1 MRKLYAKAISVMVL
15 LTLAAF
21 CFTGCVR
28 FRTSMNIKS
37 NGKADLTVIYGYYN
51 ELIDSDVESEMEDLA
66 DAFEDDGWTVDDYKK
81 GDYEGYT
88 FTMTNVKVKDFEDI
102 FNADCF
108 TEDLELGDFELSK
121 KGSTY
126 TINWDTNVV
135 GDLNEEGIT
144 SEDLKTYGG
153 FMEVEITLPS
163 PATDDNA
170 SEVSKDGKTYTWDL
184 LDGDEVELTFTLINV
199 GLIIA
204 ICAIVFVVFAAAA
217 VVVILLIVKKK
228 KPAKDSATEAP
239 TAAPVSSPEPA
250 SPIDFSAP
258 ASPIDFSAPAPAAPA
273 APVEAA
279 PAPAAAPVAPAAPA
293 PAPAAAPVVEATP
306 APAAPVAAPVA
317 PAASVAPA
325 AAPAVEAAPAPVAAP
340 APAAEAPAAPA
351 PAPAPADPTT
361 QA

>member
-88 FTMTNVKVKDFEDI
+88 FTMTNVKVNDFEDI

-108 TEDLELGDFELSK
+108 TEDLELGDFELTK

-170 SEVSKDGKTYTWDL
+170 TEVSKDGKTYTWDL

-228 KPAKDSATEAP
+228 KPATNGAAPEAP
-239 TAAPVSSPEPA
+239 AAAPVSSPEPA

-258 ASPIDFSAPAPAAPA
+258 ASPIDFSAPA
-273 APVEAA
+273 
-279 PAPAAAPVAPAAPA
+279 
-293 PAPAAAPVVEATP
+293 AAPVVEATP
-306 APAAPVAAPVA
+306 APTAPVAAPVAAPVEAA
-317 PAASVAPA
+317 PVAPA
-325 AAPAVEAAPAPVAAP
+325 PAPAVEAAPATVAAP

-351 PAPAPADPTT
+351 PAPAPAPADPTT

>member
-88 FTMTNVKVKDFEDI
+88 FTMTNVKVNDFEDI

-108 TEDLELGDFELSK
+108 TEDLELGDFELTK
-121 KGSTY
+121 KGATY
-126 TINWDTNVV
+126 TINWDTNVI
-135 GDLNEEGIT
+135 GDLNEEGVT

-184 LDGDEVELTFTLINV
+184 LDGDEIELTFTLINI
-199 GLIIA
+199 GLIVA

-228 KPAKDSATEAP
+228 KPAKDGTATEAP
-239 TAAPVSSPEPA
+239 AAAPVSSPEPA

-258 ASPIDFSAPAPAAPA
+258 ASPIDFSAPAPAA
-273 APVEAA
+273 
-279 PAPAAAPVAPAAPA
+279 APAAPAAPEVAPVA
-293 PAPAAAPVVEATP
+293 PAPAAAPVVEAAP
-306 APAAPVAAPVA
+306 APAA
-317 PAASVAPA
+317 
-325 AAPAVEAAPAPVAAP
+325 

>member
-88 FTMTNVKVKDFEDI
+88 FTMTNVKVNDFEDV

-170 SEVSKDGKTYTWDL
+170 TEVSKDGKTYTWDL

-228 KPAKDSATEAP
+228 KPAKDSAPEAP
-239 TAAPVSSPEPA
+239 AAAPVSSPEPA

-258 ASPIDFSAPAPAAPA
+258 ASPIDFSAPATAPAAPA
-273 APVEAA
+273 SPV
-279 PAPAAAPVAPAAPA
+279 A

-306 APAAPVAAPVA
+306 APAAPVAAPVTA
-317 PAASVAPA
+317 PVEAAPVAPA
-325 AAPAVEAAPAPVAAP
+325 PAPAVEAAPAPVAAP

>member
-88 FTMTNVKVKDFEDI
+88 FTMTNVKVNDFEDI

-108 TEDLELGDFELSK
+108 TEDLELGDFELTK

-170 SEVSKDGKTYTWDL
+170 TEVSKDGKTYTWDL

-228 KPAKDSATEAP
+228 KPATNGAAPEAP
-239 TAAPVSSPEPA
+239 AAAPVSSPEPA

-258 ASPIDFSAPAPAAPA
+258 ASPIDFSAPA
-273 APVEAA
+273 
-279 PAPAAAPVAPAAPA
+279 
-293 PAPAAAPVVEATP
+293 AAPVVEATP
-306 APAAPVAAPVA
+306 APTAPVAAPVAAPVEAA
-317 PAASVAPA
+317 PVAPA
-325 AAPAVEAAPAPVAAP
+325 PAPAVEAAPAPVAAP

>member
-88 FTMTNVKVKDFEDI
+88 FTMTNVKVNDFEDI

-108 TEDLELGDFELSK
+108 TEDLELGDFELTK
-121 KGSTY
+121 KGATY
-126 TINWDTNVV
+126 TINWDTNVI
-135 GDLNEEGIT
+135 GDLNEEGVT

-184 LDGDEVELTFTLINV
+184 LDGDEIELTFTLINI
-199 GLIIA
+199 GLIVA
-204 ICAIVFVVFAAAA
+204 ICAIVFVVFAAGA

-228 KPAKDSATEAP
+228 KPAKDGTATEAP
-239 TAAPVSSPEPA
+239 AAAPVSSPEPA

-258 ASPIDFSAPAPAAPA
+258 ASPIDFSAPAPAA
-273 APVEAA
+273 APVA
-279 PAPAAAPVAPAAPA
+279 PVAPEAAPVAPA
-293 PAPAAAPVVEATP
+293 V
-306 APAAPVAAPVA
+306 
-317 PAASVAPA
+317 
-325 AAPAVEAAPAPVAAP
+325 AP
-340 APAAEAPAAPA
+340 APAAEAPVA

>member
-228 KPAKDSATEAP
+228 KPATNGAAPEAP
-239 TAAPVSSPEPA
+239 AATPVSSPEPA

-258 ASPIDFSAPAPAAPA
+258 ASPIDFSAPAPAA
-273 APVEAA
+273 
-279 PAPAAAPVAPAAPA
+279 
-293 PAPAAAPVVEATP
+293 APVVEATP
-306 APAAPVAAPVA
+306 APAAPVAAPVTA
-317 PAASVAPA
+317 PVEAAPVAPA
-325 AAPAVEAAPAPVAAP
+325 PAPAVEAAPAPVAAP
-340 APAAEAPAAPA
+340 VPAAEAPAAPA

>member
-88 FTMTNVKVKDFEDI
+88 FTMTNVKVMDFEDI

-108 TEDLELGDFELSK
+108 TEDLELGDFELTK
-121 KGSTY
+121 KGATY
-126 TINWDTNVV
+126 TINWDTNVI
-135 GDLNEEGIT
+135 GDLNEEGVT

-184 LDGDEVELTFTLINV
+184 LDGDEIELTFTLINI
-199 GLIIA
+199 GLIVA
-204 ICAIVFVVFAAAA
+204 ICAIVFVVFAAGA

-228 KPAKDSATEAP
+228 KPAKDGTATEAP
-239 TAAPVSSPEPA
+239 AAAPVSSPEPA

-258 ASPIDFSAPAPAAPA
+258 ASPIDFSAPAPAAAPA
-273 APVEAA
+273 APVSTEATPVA
-279 PAPAAAPVAPAAPA
+279 PAPAA
-293 PAPAAAPVVEATP
+293 
-306 APAAPVAAPVA
+306 
-317 PAASVAPA
+317 
-325 AAPAVEAAPAPVAAP
+325 

-351 PAPAPADPTT
+351 PADPTT

>member
-88 FTMTNVKVKDFEDI
+88 FTMTNVKVNDFEDI

-108 TEDLELGDFELSK
+108 TEDLELGDFELTK

-217 VVVILLIVKKK
+217 VVVRGWW
-228 KPAKDSATEAP
+228 
-239 TAAPVSSPEPA
+239 
-250 SPIDFSAP
+250 
-258 ASPIDFSAPAPAAPA
+258 
-273 APVEAA
+273 
-279 PAPAAAPVAPAAPA
+279 
-293 PAPAAAPVVEATP
+293 
-306 APAAPVAAPVA
+306 
-317 PAASVAPA
+317 
-325 AAPAVEAAPAPVAAP
+325 
-340 APAAEAPAAPA
+340 
-351 PAPAPADPTT
+351 
-361 QA
+361 

>member
-51 ELIDSDVESEMEDLA
+51 ELIDAEVESEMEDIA

-88 FTMTNVKVKDFEDI
+88 FTMTNVKVKDFEDV

-135 GDLNEEGIT
+135 GDLNEEGVT

-170 SEVSKDGKTYTWDL
+170 TEVSKDGKTYTWDL
-184 LDGDEVELTFTLINV
+184 LDGEEVELTFTLINV

-204 ICAIVFVVFAAAA
+204 VCAIVFVVFAAAA

-239 TAAPVSSPEPA
+239 AAAPVSSPEPA

-258 ASPIDFSAPAPAAPA
+258 ASPIDFSAPT
-273 APVEAA
+273 PVVE
-279 PAPAAAPVAPAAPA
+279 AAPVAPA
-293 PAPAAAPVVEATP
+293 
-306 APAAPVAAPVA
+306 
-317 PAASVAPA
+317 
-325 AAPAVEAAPAPVAAP
+325 AAP

-351 PAPAPADPTT
+351 PAPADPTT

>member
-88 FTMTNVKVKDFEDI
+88 FTMTNVKVNDFEDI

-108 TEDLELGDFELSK
+108 TEDLELGDFELTK
-121 KGSTY
+121 KGATY
-126 TINWDTNVV
+126 TINWDTNVI
-135 GDLNEEGIT
+135 GDLNEEGVT

-184 LDGDEVELTFTLINV
+184 LDGDEIELTFTLINI
-199 GLIIA
+199 GLIVA
-204 ICAIVFVVFAAAA
+204 ICAIVFVVFAAGA

-239 TAAPVSSPEPA
+239 AAAPVSSPEPA

-258 ASPIDFSAPAPAAPA
+258 ASPEA
-273 APVEAA
+273 APV
-279 PAPAAAPVAPAAPA
+279 A
-293 PAPAAAPVVEATP
+293 PAPAAAPVVEA
-306 APAAPVAAPVA
+306 
-317 PAASVAPA
+317 
-325 AAPAVEAAPAPVAAP
+325 AP
-340 APAAEAPAAPA
+340 APAA

>member
-88 FTMTNVKVKDFEDI
+88 FTMTNVKVNDFEDI

-108 TEDLELGDFELSK
+108 TEDLELGDFELIK
-121 KGSTY
+121 KGATY
-126 TINWDTNVV
+126 TINWDTNVI
-135 GDLNEEGIT
+135 GDLSEEGVT

-184 LDGDEVELTFTLINV
+184 LDGDEIELTFTLINI
-199 GLIIA
+199 GLIVA

-239 TAAPVSSPEPA
+239 AAAPVSSPEPA

-258 ASPIDFSAPAPAAPA
+258 ASPIDFSAPAPAA
-273 APVEAA
+273 
-279 PAPAAAPVAPAAPA
+279 APAAEAPAA

-306 APAAPVAAPVA
+306 APVAAPVEA
-317 PAASVAPA
+317 VPVAPA
-325 AAPAVEAAPAPVAAP
+325 VAPAVEAVP

-351 PAPAPADPTT
+351 PAPADPTT

>member
-15 LTLAAF
+15 LSLAAF

-88 FTMTNVKVKDFEDI
+88 FTMTNVKVKDFEDV

-108 TEDLELGDFELSK
+108 TEDLELGDFELTK

-153 FMEVEITLPS
+153 FMEVVITLPS

-204 ICAIVFVVFAAAA
+204 ICAIVFVVFVAAA

-239 TAAPVSSPEPA
+239 AAAPVSSPEPA

-258 ASPIDFSAPAPAAPA
+258 ASPIDFSAPAPAPA
-273 APVEAA
+273 APVAA
-279 PAPAAAPVAPAAPA
+279 SVAPAAPA

-317 PAASVAPA
+317 APEAAPVAPA

-340 APAAEAPAAPA
+340 APA

>member
-88 FTMTNVKVKDFEDI
+88 FTMTNVKVNDFEDV

-170 SEVSKDGKTYTWDL
+170 TEVSKDGKTYTWDL

-204 ICAIVFVVFAAAA
+204 ICAIVFVVFVAAA

-239 TAAPVSSPEPA
+239 AAAPVSSPEPA

-258 ASPIDFSAPAPAAPA
+258 ASPIDFSAPAPAPAAPVAAPVAPA
-273 APVEAA
+273 APAPAPVVEAA
-279 PAPAAAPVAPAAPA
+279 PAPAAAPVAPAAPVEAA
-293 PAPAAAPVVEATP
+293 PVAPAAAPVVEATP
-306 APAAPVAAPVA
+306 APAAPVAP
-317 PAASVAPA
+317 
-325 AAPAVEAAPAPVAAP
+325 AP

-351 PAPAPADPTT
+351 PAPADPTT

>member
-88 FTMTNVKVKDFEDI
+88 FTMTNVKVKDFEDV

-108 TEDLELGDFELSK
+108 TEDLELGDFELTK

-170 SEVSKDGKTYTWDL
+170 TEVSKDGKTYTWDL

-228 KPAKDSATEAP
+228 KPATNGAAPEAP
-239 TAAPVSSPEPA
+239 AAAPVSSPEPA

-258 ASPIDFSAPAPAAPA
+258 ASPIDFSAPAPA
-273 APVEAA
+273 
-279 PAPAAAPVAPAAPA
+279 PVAPA
-293 PAPAAAPVVEATP
+293 
-306 APAAPVAAPVA
+306 AAPVAAPVA
-317 PAASVAPA
+317 SAAPVAPA
-325 AAPAVEAAPAPVAAP
+325 PAPAP

-351 PAPAPADPTT
+351 PAPAPAPADPTT

>member
-88 FTMTNVKVKDFEDI
+88 FTMTNVKVKDFEDV

-108 TEDLELGDFELSK
+108 TEDLELGDFELTK

-228 KPAKDSATEAP
+228 KPATNGAAPEAP
-239 TAAPVSSPEPA
+239 AAAPVSSPEPA

-258 ASPIDFSAPAPAAPA
+258 ASPIDFSAPA
-273 APVEAA
+273 
-279 PAPAAAPVAPAAPA
+279 APVAPATPA

-306 APAAPVAAPVA
+306 APAAPVAAPVEAA
-317 PAASVAPA
+317 PVAPA
-325 AAPAVEAAPAPVAAP
+325 AAPAVEAAPAPAPAP

-351 PAPAPADPTT
+351 PAPAPAPANPTT

>member
-88 FTMTNVKVKDFEDI
+88 FTMTNVKVKDFEDV

-108 TEDLELGDFELSK
+108 TEDLELGDFELTK

-170 SEVSKDGKTYTWDL
+170 TEVSKDGKTYTWDL
-184 LDGDEVELTFTLINV
+184 LDGEEVELTFTLINV

-228 KPAKDSATEAP
+228 KPATNGAAPEAP
-239 TAAPVSSPEPA
+239 AAAPVSSPEPA

-258 ASPIDFSAPAPAAPA
+258 ASPIDFSAPAPAPAAPA
-273 APVEAA
+273 AAPAPAPVVEAA
-279 PAPAAAPVAPAAPA
+279 PAPAAAPVAPAVPVA

-306 APAAPVAAPVA
+306 APAAPVAAP
-317 PAASVAPA
+317 
-325 AAPAVEAAPAPVAAP
+325 

-351 PAPAPADPTT
+351 PAPAPAPADPTT

>member
-88 FTMTNVKVKDFEDI
+88 FTMTNVKVKDFEDV

-108 TEDLELGDFELSK
+108 TEDLELGDFELTK

-170 SEVSKDGKTYTWDL
+170 TEVSKDGKTYTWDL

-228 KPAKDSATEAP
+228 KPATNGAAPEAP
-239 TAAPVSSPEPA
+239 AAAPVSSPEPA

-258 ASPIDFSAPAPAAPA
+258 APASAAPA
-273 APVEAA
+273 APVA
-279 PAPAAAPVAPAAPA
+279 PAP
-293 PAPAAAPVVEATP
+293 
-306 APAAPVAAPVA
+306 
-317 PAASVAPA
+317 
-325 AAPAVEAAPAPVAAP
+325 AP

>member
-37 NGKADLTVIYGYYN
+37 NGKADLTVIYGYFN
-51 ELIDSDVESEMEDLA
+51 ELIDAEVESEMEDIA

-88 FTMTNVKVKDFEDI
+88 FTMTNVKVNDFEDI

-108 TEDLELGDFELSK
+108 TEYLELGDFELTK
-121 KGSTY
+121 KGATY
-126 TINWDTNVV
+126 TINWDTNVI
-135 GDLNEEGIT
+135 GDLNEEGVT

-153 FMEVEITLPS
+153 FMEIEITLPS

-184 LDGDEVELTFTLINV
+184 LEGDEIELTFTLINI
-199 GLIIA
+199 GLIVA

-228 KPAKDSATEAP
+228 KPAKDGTAPEAP
-239 TAAPVSSPEPA
+239 AAAPVSSPEPA

-258 ASPIDFSAPAPAAPA
+258 ASPIDFSAPAPAAAPVAPVAPA
-273 APVEAA
+273 ASPAVEAA
-279 PAPAAAPVAPAAPA
+279 PEAAPVAPAP
-293 PAPAAAPVVEATP
+293 AAPVVEATP
-306 APAAPVAAPVA
+306 APTAPVAAPVAAPV
-317 PAASVAPA
+317 
-325 AAPAVEAAPAPVAAP
+325 EAAPVAP
-340 APAAEAPAAPA
+340 APA

>member
-88 FTMTNVKVKDFEDI
+88 FTMTNVKVNDFEDI

-108 TEDLELGDFELSK
+108 TEDLELGDFELTK
-121 KGSTY
+121 KGATY
-126 TINWDTNVV
+126 TINWDTNVI
-135 GDLNEEGIT
+135 GDLSEEGVT

-184 LDGDEVELTFTLINV
+184 LDGDEIELTFTLINI
-199 GLIIA
+199 GLIVA
-204 ICAIVFVVFAAAA
+204 ICAIVFVVFAAGA

-228 KPAKDSATEAP
+228 KPAKDGTATEAP
-239 TAAPVSSPEPA
+239 AAAPVSSPEPA

-258 ASPIDFSAPAPAAPA
+258 ASPIDFSAPAPAAP
-273 APVEAA
+273 
-279 PAPAAAPVAPAAPA
+279 VAPAAPEAAPVA

-306 APAAPVAAPVA
+306 APA
-317 PAASVAPA
+317 
-325 AAPAVEAAPAPVAAP
+325 
-340 APAAEAPAAPA
+340 PAAEAPAAPA
-351 PAPAPADPTT
+351 PAPADPTT

>member
-88 FTMTNVKVKDFEDI
+88 FTMTNVKVNDFEDV

-170 SEVSKDGKTYTWDL
+170 TEVSKDGKTYTWDL

-228 KPAKDSATEAP
+228 KPATNGAAPEAP
-239 TAAPVSSPEPA
+239 AAAPVSSPEPA

-258 ASPIDFSAPAPAAPA
+258 ASPIDFSAPAPAPAAPV

-279 PAPAAAPVAPAAPA
+279 P
-293 PAPAAAPVVEATP
+293 VV
-306 APAAPVAAPVA
+306 
-317 PAASVAPA
+317 PA

-351 PAPAPADPTT
+351 PAPAPAPADPTT

>member
-1 MRKLYAKAISVMVL
+1 MRKIYAKAISVMVL

-28 FRTSMNIKS
+28 FRTSMNIKN

-51 ELIDSDVESEMEDLA
+51 ELIDEDLESEMEDLA

-88 FTMTNVKVKDFEDI
+88 FTMTNAKVKDFEDI

-108 TEDLELGDFELSK
+108 TDELGLGDFELTK

-126 TINWDTNVV
+126 TIEWDTNVI
-135 GDLNEEGIT
+135 GDLGEEGIT
-144 SEDLKTYGG
+144 TEDLKTYGG

-163 PATDDNA
+163 PAKDDNA

-184 LDGDEVELTFTLINV
+184 LVDEEVELTFSLVNI
-199 GLIIA
+199 GLIVA
-204 ICAIVFVVFAAAA
+204 ICVIVFVVIAAAA
-217 VVVILLIVKKK
+217 VVVILLVVKKK
-228 KPAKDSATEAP
+228 KPAAEGTAPEA
-239 TAAPVSSPEPA
+239 TAAPVSSAEPS

-258 ASPIDFSAPAPAAPA
+258 ASPIDFSAPAPAP
-273 APVEAA
+273 
-279 PAPAAAPVAPAAPA
+279 AAPVAPAAPEA
-293 PAPAAAPVVEATP
+293 PVAPVAAPAAAPVEA
-306 APAAPVAAPVA
+306 
-317 PAASVAPA
+317 
-325 AAPAVEAAPAPVAAP
+325 
-340 APAAEAPAAPA
+340 APAAPA

>member
-88 FTMTNVKVKDFEDI
+88 FTMTNVKVKDFEDV

-108 TEDLELGDFELSK
+108 TEDLELGDFELTK

-170 SEVSKDGKTYTWDL
+170 TEVSKDGKTYTWDL

-239 TAAPVSSPEPA
+239 AAAPVSSPEPA

-279 PAPAAAPVAPAAPA
+279 PVA

-306 APAAPVAAPVA
+306 APAAPVAAPVTA
-317 PAASVAPA
+317 PVEAAPVAPA
-325 AAPAVEAAPAPVAAP
+325 PAPAVEAAPAPVAAP

-351 PAPAPADPTT
+351 PAPAPAPADPTT

>member
-88 FTMTNVKVKDFEDI
+88 FTMTNVKVNDFEDI

-108 TEDLELGDFELSK
+108 TEDLELGDFELTK

-170 SEVSKDGKTYTWDL
+170 TEVSKDGKTYTWDL

-228 KPAKDSATEAP
+228 KPATNGAAPEAP
-239 TAAPVSSPEPA
+239 AAAPVSSPEPA

-258 ASPIDFSAPAPAAPA
+258 ASPIDFSAPAPAPAAPV

-279 PAPAAAPVAPAAPA
+279 P
-293 PAPAAAPVVEATP
+293 VV
-306 APAAPVAAPVA
+306 
-317 PAASVAPA
+317 PA

>member
-88 FTMTNVKVKDFEDI
+88 FTMTNVKVNDFEDI

-108 TEDLELGDFELSK
+108 TEDLELGDFELTK

-170 SEVSKDGKTYTWDL
+170 
-184 LDGDEVELTFTLINV
+184 
-199 GLIIA
+199 
-204 ICAIVFVVFAAAA
+204 
-217 VVVILLIVKKK
+217 
-228 KPAKDSATEAP
+228 TE
-239 TAAPVSSPEPA
+239 
-250 SPIDFSAP
+250 D
-258 ASPIDFSAPAPAAPA
+258 
-273 APVEAA
+273 
-279 PAPAAAPVAPAAPA
+279 
-293 PAPAAAPVVEATP
+293 
-306 APAAPVAAPVA
+306 
-317 PAASVAPA
+317 
-325 AAPAVEAAPAPVAAP
+325 
-340 APAAEAPAAPA
+340 
-351 PAPAPADPTT
+351 
-361 QA
+361 

>member
-88 FTMTNVKVKDFEDI
+88 FTMTNVKVNDFEDI

-108 TEDLELGDFELSK
+108 TEDLELGDFELTK

-170 SEVSKDGKTYTWDL
+170 TEVSKDGKTYTWDL

-228 KPAKDSATEAP
+228 KPAKDSAPEAP
-239 TAAPVSSPEPA
+239 AAAPVSSPEPA

-258 ASPIDFSAPAPAAPA
+258 ASPIDFSAPAPV
-273 APVEAA
+273 VEAA
-279 PAPAAAPVAPAAPA
+279 PAPAAAPVAPAAPVEAA
-293 PAPAAAPVVEATP
+293 PVAPAAAPVVEATP
-306 APAAPVAAPVA
+306 APAAPVAP
-317 PAASVAPA
+317 
-325 AAPAVEAAPAPVAAP
+325 AP

>member
-15 LTLAAF
+15 LTFAAF

-88 FTMTNVKVKDFEDI
+88 FTMTNVKVNDFEDI

-108 TEDLELGDFELSK
+108 TEDLELGDFELTK

-126 TINWDTNVV
+126 TINWDTNVI
-135 GDLNEEGIT
+135 GDLNEEGVT

-184 LDGDEVELTFTLINV
+184 LDGDEIELTFTLINI
-199 GLIIA
+199 GLIVA

-228 KPAKDSATEAP
+228 KPAKDGTATEAP
-239 TAAPVSSPEPA
+239 AAAPVSSPEPA

-258 ASPIDFSAPAPAAPA
+258 ASPIDFSAPAPAA
-273 APVEAA
+273 
-279 PAPAAAPVAPAAPA
+279 
-293 PAPAAAPVVEATP
+293 APVVEATP

-317 PAASVAPA
+317 API
-325 AAPAVEAAPAPVAAP
+325 ESAPVAP
-340 APAAEAPAAPA
+340 APA

>member
-66 DAFEDDGWTVDDYKK
+66 DAFEDDGWTVDEYKK

-88 FTMTNVKVKDFEDI
+88 FTMTNVKVNDFEDI

-228 KPAKDSATEAP
+228 KPATNGAAPEAP
-239 TAAPVSSPEPA
+239 AAAPVSSPEPA

-258 ASPIDFSAPAPAAPA
+258 ASPIDFSAPAPAAP
-273 APVEAA
+273 
-279 PAPAAAPVAPAAPA
+279 VAPAAPEVAPVA

-306 APAAPVAAPVA
+306 APA
-317 PAASVAPA
+317 
-325 AAPAVEAAPAPVAAP
+325 
-340 APAAEAPAAPA
+340 

>member
-88 FTMTNVKVKDFEDI
+88 FTMTNVKVKDFEDV

-108 TEDLELGDFELSK
+108 TEDLELGDFELTK

-170 SEVSKDGKTYTWDL
+170 TEVSKDGKTYTWDL

-228 KPAKDSATEAP
+228 KPATNGAAPEAP
-239 TAAPVSSPEPA
+239 AAAPVSSPEPA

-258 ASPIDFSAPAPAAPA
+258 APASAAPA
-273 APVEAA
+273 APV
-279 PAPAAAPVAPAAPA
+279 APVAPAL
-293 PAPAAAPVVEATP
+293 AAAPVVEATP
-306 APAAPVAAPVA
+306 APAAPVAAPVEAA
-317 PAASVAPA
+317 PVAPA

-351 PAPAPADPTT
+351 PAPAPAPADPTT

>member
-51 ELIDSDVESEMEDLA
+51 ELIDSEVESEMEDIA

-88 FTMTNVKVKDFEDI
+88 FTMTNVKVNDFEDI

-170 SEVSKDGKTYTWDL
+170 TEVSKDGKTYTWDL

-199 GLIIA
+199 GLIVLIA
-204 ICAIVFVVFAAAA
+204 AIVFVVIAAAA

-228 KPAKDSATEAP
+228 KPATNGAAPEAP
-239 TAAPVSSPEPA
+239 ATAPVSSPEPS

-273 APVEAA
+273 TP
-279 PAPAAAPVAPAAPA
+279 APVAPAAPA
-293 PAPAAAPVVEATP
+293 PE
-306 APAAPVAAPVA
+306 APAAPVAAP
-317 PAASVAPA
+317 
-325 AAPAVEAAPAPVAAP
+325 AVEAAPVAAPAPVEAAP

-361 QA
+361 QD

>member
-1 MRKLYAKAISVMVL
+1 
-15 LTLAAF
+15 
-21 CFTGCVR
+21 
-28 FRTSMNIKS
+28 
-37 NGKADLTVIYGYYN
+37 
-51 ELIDSDVESEMEDLA
+51 MEDLA

-88 FTMTNVKVKDFEDI
+88 FTMTNVKVNDFEDV

-184 LDGDEVELTFTLINV
+184 LNGDEVELTFTLINV

-258 ASPIDFSAPAPAAPA
+258 ASPIDFSAPAPAA
-273 APVEAA
+273 
-279 PAPAAAPVAPAAPA
+279 
-293 PAPAAAPVVEATP
+293 
-306 APAAPVAAPVA
+306 
-317 PAASVAPA
+317 
-325 AAPAVEAAPAPVAAP
+325 APAVEAAPAPVAAP

-351 PAPAPADPTT
+351 PAPVPAPADPTT

>member
-88 FTMTNVKVKDFEDI
+88 FTMTNVKVNDFEDV

-108 TEDLELGDFELSK
+108 TEDLELGDFELTK

-170 SEVSKDGKTYTWDL
+170 TEVSKDGKTYTWDL

-239 TAAPVSSPEPA
+239 AAAPVSSPEPA

-258 ASPIDFSAPAPAAPA
+258 ASPIDFSAPAPAA
-273 APVEAA
+273 
-279 PAPAAAPVAPAAPA
+279 
-293 PAPAAAPVVEATP
+293 APVVEATP
-306 APAAPVAAPVA
+306 APAAPVAAPVTA
-317 PAASVAPA
+317 PVEAAPVAPA
-325 AAPAVEAAPAPVAAP
+325 PAPAVEAAPAPVAAP

-351 PAPAPADPTT
+351 PAPAPAPADPTT

>member
-88 FTMTNVKVKDFEDI
+88 FTMTNVKVNDFEDI

-108 TEDLELGDFELSK
+108 TEDLELGDFELTK
-121 KGSTY
+121 KGATY
-126 TINWDTNVV
+126 TINWDTNVI
-135 GDLNEEGIT
+135 GDLNEEGVT

-184 LDGDEVELTFTLINV
+184 LDGDEIELTFTLINI
-199 GLIIA
+199 GLIVA

-239 TAAPVSSPEPA
+239 AAAPVSSPEPA

-258 ASPIDFSAPAPAAPA
+258 ASPIDFSAPAPAP
-273 APVEAA
+273 APV
-279 PAPAAAPVAPAAPA
+279 
-293 PAPAAAPVVEATP
+293 
-306 APAAPVAAPVA
+306 AAPVAAPVEAVPVA
-317 PAASVAPA
+317 PAVAPAVEAVPAPA
-325 AAPAVEAAPAPVAAP
+325 AAP
-340 APAAEAPAAPA
+340 APA

>member
-88 FTMTNVKVKDFEDI
+88 FTMTNVKVNDFEDI

-108 TEDLELGDFELSK
+108 TEDLELGDFELTK

-170 SEVSKDGKTYTWDL
+170 TEVSKDGKTYTWDL

-239 TAAPVSSPEPA
+239 AAAPVSSPEPA

-258 ASPIDFSAPAPAAPA
+258 ASPIDFSAPAPAPAAPV

-279 PAPAAAPVAPAAPA
+279 P
-293 PAPAAAPVVEATP
+293 VV
-306 APAAPVAAPVA
+306 
-317 PAASVAPA
+317 PA

-351 PAPAPADPTT
+351 PAPAPAPADPTT

>member
-37 NGKADLTVIYGYYN
+37 NGKADLTVIYGYHN
-51 ELIDSDVESEMEDLA
+51 ELVDSDVESEMEDIA
-66 DAFEDDGWTVDDYKK
+66 DAFEDNGWTVDDYKK

-88 FTMTNVKVKDFEDI
+88 FTMTNVKVNDFEDI

-108 TEDLELGDFELSK
+108 TEELELGDFELTK
-121 KGSTY
+121 KGATY
-126 TINWDTNVV
+126 TINWDTNVI
-135 GDLNEEGIT
+135 GDLNEEGVT
-144 SEDLKTYGG
+144 SGDLKSYGG
-153 FMEVEITLPS
+153 FMEIEITLPS

-184 LDGDEVELTFTLINV
+184 LEGDEVELTFTLINI

-239 TAAPVSSPEPA
+239 AAAPVSSPEPA

-258 ASPIDFSAPAPAAPA
+258 ASPIDFSAPAPAS
-273 APVEAA
+273 AA
-279 PAPAAAPVAPAAPA
+279 PAPAAAPVAPAAPEAA
-293 PAPAAAPVVEATP
+293 PAPVAT
-306 APAAPVAAPVA
+306 PVAAPVA
-317 PAASVAPA
+317 P
-325 AAPAVEAAPAPVAAP
+325 AP

-351 PAPAPADPTT
+351 PAPAPAPADPTT

>member
-88 FTMTNVKVKDFEDI
+88 FTMTNVKVNDFEDI

-108 TEDLELGDFELSK
+108 TEDLELGDFELTK
-121 KGSTY
+121 KGATY
-126 TINWDTNVV
+126 TINWDTNVI
-135 GDLNEEGIT
+135 GDLNEEGVT

-153 FMEVEITLPS
+153 FMEIEITLPS

-184 LDGDEVELTFTLINV
+184 LDGDEIELTFTLINV
-199 GLIIA
+199 GLIVA

-239 TAAPVSSPEPA
+239 AAAPVSSPEPA

-258 ASPIDFSAPAPAAPA
+258 ASPIDFSAPAPAA
-273 APVEAA
+273 
-279 PAPAAAPVAPAAPA
+279 APVAPAAPEAAPVA
-293 PAPAAAPVVEATP
+293 PAPAAVPVVEATP
-306 APAAPVAAPVA
+306 APAVPVAAPVAAPV
-317 PAASVAPA
+317 
-325 AAPAVEAAPAPVAAP
+325 EAAPVAPAP

-351 PAPAPADPTT
+351 PAPAPAPADPTT

>member
-88 FTMTNVKVKDFEDI
+88 FTMTNVKVKDFEDV

-108 TEDLELGDFELSK
+108 TEDLELGDFELTK

-135 GDLNEEGIT
+135 GDLNEEGVT

-170 SEVSKDGKTYTWDL
+170 TEVSKDGKTYTWDL
-184 LDGDEVELTFTLINV
+184 LNGDEVELTFTLINV

-228 KPAKDSATEAP
+228 KPAKDGTAPEAP
-239 TAAPVSSPEPA
+239 AAAPVSSPEPA

-258 ASPIDFSAPAPAAPA
+258 ASPIDFSAPAPAPAAPAAAPIVEAAPSPAAPVAPA

-279 PAPAAAPVAPAAPA
+279 PVAPV
-293 PAPAAAPVVEATP
+293 
-306 APAAPVAAPVA
+306 
-317 PAASVAPA
+317 
-325 AAPAVEAAPAPVAAP
+325 AAPAVEAAPAPAPAP

-351 PAPAPADPTT
+351 PAPADPTT

>member
-170 SEVSKDGKTYTWDL
+170 TEVSKDGKTYTWDL

-204 ICAIVFVVFAAAA
+204 ICAIIFVVFAAAA

-239 TAAPVSSPEPA
+239 AAAPVSSPEPA

-258 ASPIDFSAPAPAAPA
+258 ASPIDFSAPTP
-273 APVEAA
+273 
-279 PAPAAAPVAPAAPA
+279 
-293 PAPAAAPVVEATP
+293 AAPVVEATP
-306 APAAPVAAPVA
+306 APAAPIAAPVTAPVEAAPVA
-317 PAASVAPA
+317 PAP
-325 AAPAVEAAPAPVAAP
+325 APAVEAAPAPVAAP